1 MSSERSSHCTTRTR
15 SSRCTWARPSPRI
28 QRRKV
33 LASPARDPCNL
44 STMAGPT
51 DMSELHLALDRLRPQ
66 LCHCGLKGECLGCKG
81 IEMVRAQAEA
91 VVAAASQ
98 PILIQVAQEAAM
110 KDMAVRFQGMTE
122 RLLSDPEIRRS
133 AEDMQQKLMSDPET
147 RELLEE
153 LMKRLGAPPEE

>member
-1 MSSERSSHCTTRTR
+1 
-15 SSRCTWARPSPRI
+15 
-28 QRRKV
+28 
-33 LASPARDPCNL
+33 
-44 STMAGPT
+44 MAGPT

-66 LCHCGLKGECLGCKG
+66 VCHCGLKGECLGCKG

-110 KDMAVRFQGMTE
+110 KDMAARFQGMTE
-122 RLLSDPEIRRS
+122 RLLR
-133 AEDMQQKLMSDPET
+133 DPET

-153 LMKRLGAPPEE
+153 LMKRLGAQPED

>member
-1 MSSERSSHCTTRTR
+1 
-15 SSRCTWARPSPRI
+15 
-28 QRRKV
+28 
-33 LASPARDPCNL
+33 
-44 STMAGPT
+44 MAGPT

-66 LCHCGLKGECLGCKG
+66 VCHCGLKGECLGCKG
-81 IEMVRAQAEA
+81 LEMVRAQAEA

-110 KDMAVRFQGMTE
+110 KDMAARFQGMTE
-122 RLLSDPEIRRS
+122 RLMSDPEIRRS

-153 LMKRLGAPPEE
+153 LARENVVESRVFLPGRVPEDEIPEAEIPEDEILQLAQEPGRSLMEE